1 MRPPHK
7 LPLTLFACGCACRR
21 VEYLLDQPIMNEA
34 CLICS
39 TLLRNSGAARL
50 A

>member
-21 VEYLLDQPIMNEA
+21 IERLLDQPIMNEA
-34 CLICS
+34 CLVCGGP
-39 TLLRNSGAARL
+39 LRNRSAEQRA
-50 A
+50 

>member
-21 VEYLLDQPIMNEA
+21 IERLRDQPVMNEA

-39 TLLRNSGAARL
+39 ALLRNRSMGRL

>member
-7 LPLTLFACGCACRR
+7 LPLTLFAPGCACRSIER
-21 VEYLLDQPIMNEA
+21 LLDQPLMNES
-34 CLICS
+34 CLICAS
-39 TLLRNSGAARL
+39 PVRSRHAAKR